1 MYKKHF
7 LDLSKYLF
15 IFTKIINFE
24 KNFFNTVF
32 INFKKSLCQSISGF
46 ISDSA
51 GEKIPFTN
59 VYLKNTKIGMVF
71 W

>member
-24 KNFFNTVF
+24 MANAYNLAVK
-32 INFKKSLCQSISGF
+32 
-46 ISDSA
+46 
-51 GEKIPFTN
+51 
-59 VYLKNTKIGMVF
+59 LKGGLHMLTSYIIKT
-71 W
+71 